1 MTAQTKVKAIAKIEE
16 QSIEIG
22 KITKEDV
29 KKFFCE
35 KATDN
40 EIALFL
46 KIALLNGLNPF
57 KRELYL
63 VKYGEYPASIV
74 TGYEVYLKRADRT
87 QKCDGYRA
95 WTEGDVPN
103 MKAKIEIFRK
113 DWKHPFCHEIEYSE
127 YVQKKKDGEIN
138 VFWKTKPKTMCK
150 KVVTA
155 QGFRL
160 AFPDE
165 MGGLPYI
172 QEEVNAEESE
182 VKQIPDMMPKAKVS
196 EAQVAEEPSE
206 VVEAEIVQPSAQD
219 QETQAHE
226 SKVEDERP
234 IPPGFSMMKAKYNG
248 ICKGGCTTE
257 IKIGDEVAF
266 NKQRGIF
273 HADCITVA

>member
-1 MTAQTKVKAIAKIEE
+1 MTAQTAKVKAIAKIDD
-16 QSIEIG
+16 QFVEIG

-95 WTEGDVPN
+95 WTEGEGAN

-113 DWKHPFCHEIEYSE
+113 DWKHPFTHEIEYSE
-127 YVQKKKDGEIN
+127 YVQRKANGEVNI
-138 VFWKTKPKTMCK
+138 FWKTKPKTMCK

-172 QEEVNAEESE
+172 QEEVNAEEVRE
-182 VKQIPDMMPKAKVS
+182 IKEIPDMMPKAKDTPKV
-196 EAQVAEEPSE
+196 E
-206 VVEAEIVQPSAQD
+206 VVEAIEPAVIEASELSQPE
-219 QETQAHE
+219 ET
-226 SKVEDERP
+226 KTERP
-234 IPPGFSMMKAKYNG
+234 LPEGFVMMKAKYNG
-248 ICKGGCTTE
+248 ICRGGCTAE
-257 IKIGDEVAF
+257 VKIGDEVAF
-266 NKQRGIF
+266 SKKRGIY
-273 HADCITVA
+273 HADCITV